1 MEKNKTKKNI
11 EMNVIKSKKCMK
23 IKFIQPED
31 KDIYD
36 DMLDEYYYYINER
49 GNKVYDLGFVIEGKK
64 IYKAYY
70 EDERNEM

>member
-1 MEKNKTKKNI
+1 
-11 EMNVIKSKKCMK
+11 MK

-70 EDERNEM
+70 EDERSEVGI

>member
-1 MEKNKTKKNI
+1 
-11 EMNVIKSKKCMK
+11 MK

-70 EDERNEM
+70 EDERNEK